1 MTAWIILLR
10 GVNVG
15 GGKNNTI
22 IMKDFKVMLEGLG
35 YEAVKTY
42 IQSGNA
48 VFNSVEDS
56 RDALKTQVGEAIERT
71 FGFLPQIMV
80 LKRDEFRQKF
90 TDNPFPQAEDD
101 PKTLMIC
108 FLGREPDEP
117 NFDKMR
123 ELQAE
128 TEEFQLV
135 GDTFYFYAP
144 KGIGRSKLAEKL
156 ERLLGVP
163 VTARNLRSVKKV
175 LELAELL

>member
-1 MTAWIILLR
+1 MTVWIVLLR

-22 IMKDFKVMLEGLG
+22 IMKDFKVILEGLG
-35 YEAVKTY
+35 YKGVKTY

-48 VFNSVEDS
+48 VFSTSGTSVGTIKQE
-56 RDALKTQVGEAIERT
+56 VGEAIERT
-71 FGFLPQIMV
+71 FDFLPQIMV
-80 LKRDEFRQKF
+80 LKREEFRQKF

-108 FLGREPDEP
+108 FLEREPDAP
-117 NFDKMR
+117 NFDKMK
-123 ELQAE
+123 ELQAD
-128 TEEFQLV
+128 TEEFQLE

-163 VTARNLRSVKKV
+163 VTARNLRSVGKILK
-175 LELAELL
+175 LAEVL

>member
-1 MTAWIILLR
+1 MTVWIVLLR

-35 YEAVKTY
+35 YKGVKTY

-48 VFNSVEDS
+48 VFSTSGTSAGTIKQE
-56 RDALKTQVGEAIERT
+56 VGEAIERT

-80 LKRDEFRQKF
+80 LKREAFRQKF
-90 TDNPFPQAEDD
+90 TDNPFPQAEDE

-108 FLGREPDEP
+108 FLEREPDAP
-117 NFDKMR
+117 NFDNMK
-123 ELQAE
+123 ELQAD
-128 TEEFQLV
+128 TEEFQLK

-163 VTARNLRSVKKV
+163 VTARNLRSVGKI
-175 LELAELL
+175 LELAEVL